1 MHPASDE
8 LHRLVFVSPA
18 TKACHTLVSFSF
30 CSSEDYYV
38 GHPATY
44 TAPASGTKQAPQVP
58 AGGEQTPVSTQT
70 PGPSMLACNLVT
82 DDAFRTDELDIV
94 SRLALFVVH

>member
-1 MHPASDE
+1 LHPASDE

-44 TAPASGTKQAPQVP
+44 TAPAPGTKQAPQAA
-58 AGGEQTPVSTQT
+58 AGGEQTPVSTTQT
-70 PGPSMLACNLVT
+70 PGPS
-82 DDAFRTDELDIV
+82 
-94 SRLALFVVH
+94 VHDCLLTLLLTIHLRSMN